1 MASNTKGTYNIKLLS
16 NFSFRVILTLLC
28 LQAIVPWS
36 AYAVNFYDGAR
47 AKQGTY
53 FLTYTSLY
61 AADEIT
67 DKNGDAGK
75 KDFGLWSAQELLRLC
90 YYSPDF
96 VATALVPLGYMEIDS
111 LNQQSSGP
119 GDINLGVGY
128 FLPVQQVN
136 ILPMIFVEFPTGE
149 YSSSKAANVGSNQ
162 YDIKPV
168 LFFHKS
174 FEKFSLDAAAK
185 YFFRLKNDDTNV
197 LPGDEFYL
205 QCLFGYSLTDKFK
218 LGPSINWM
226 ISKDKEIDGVEV
238 KDSARE
244 SLSAGADIYYRF
256 PWLSVTFTYLYDIY
270 TENSPRGQFFQIK
283 TVYRF

>member
-1 MASNTKGTYNIKLLS
+1 MSP
-16 NFSFRVILTLLC
+16 
-28 LQAIVPWS
+28 QAL
-36 AYAVNFYDGAR
+36 AVNFYDGAR
-47 AKQGTY
+47 ARQGTY

-61 AADEIT
+61 AADETT
-67 DKNGDAGK
+67 DHNGDTVK

-111 LNQQSSGP
+111 LDQHSSGA

-128 FLPVQQVN
+128 FLPIQQVD
-136 ILPMIFVEFPTGE
+136 ILPMLFVEFPTGE
-149 YSSSKAANVGSNQ
+149 YEASKAANIGSNQ

-168 LFFHKS
+168 IFLHKTLGD
-174 FEKFSLDAAAK
+174 FSIDAAAK
-185 YFFRLKNDDTNV
+185 YFFRFKNEETDV
-197 LPGDEFYL
+197 QPGDELYL
-205 QCLFGYSLTDKFK
+205 QCLLGYNLTDKFK

-226 ISKDKEIDGVEV
+226 ISKDKEKNGAEV

-256 PWLSVTFTYLYDIY
+256 PWLSVTFTYLYDVY
-270 TENSPRGQFFQIK
+270 TENSPRGHFVQLK